1 MSSEQRA
8 ARQRA
13 KAEADRPARVDAL
26 GADVRA
32 LGLGAVEPAPI
43 ASLPLAAIPTR
54 KASERL
60 DFTREQL
67 TNSAMADTLAD
78 VERKLMAEHERMTRV
93 LPPAVEGMAWHP
105 EIQTSTDFAS
115 FENRAEITM
124 RIVYRLGPA
133 EPVK

>member
-1 MSSEQRA
+1 MNDKRA

-43 ASLPLAAIPTR
+43 ASLPLAAISAR

-60 DFTREQL
+60 DFTHEQL
-67 TNSAMADTLAD
+67 LNSTMSDIVAE
-78 VERKLMAEHERMTRV
+78 VNRKLVAEHERMTRPV
-93 LPPAVEGMAWHP
+93 PSALEGMAWHP

>member
-1 MSSEQRA
+1 MSDERA

-13 KAEADRPARVDAL
+13 KAEADRPARVDTL

-32 LGLGAVEPAPI
+32 LGLGAVKPAPI
-43 ASLPLAAIPTR
+43 TRLPLAAISAR
-54 KASERL
+54 RASERL
-60 DFTREQL
+60 DFTHEQL
-67 TNSAMADTLAD
+67 LNSAMADMVAD
-78 VERKLMAEHERMTRV
+78 VERKLMAEHERMARV
-93 LPPAVEGMAWHP
+93 LPPAPEGMAWHP

-133 EPVK
+133 S